1 MSGCRARGATARQR
15 RDWRSRVIWQTN
27 RRTSY
32 AAGRYAQMKAVAED
46 RPFWRYRHS
55 PASEEPRH
63 DHLAWDGLVLRHDD
77 PWWSTH
83 LPPNGWGCKC
93 YVETLDADDMERLG
107 KEGPDA
113 APATRTRRVTVGRGA
128 ARRTVEVPEGIDPGF
143 AYAPGARSQAGEA
156 ARHAIEA
163 SITQAPSIAA
173 AAIAP
178 MLARPR
184 MLRDLGE
191 QWRRWRR
198 REPGYGADRI
208 ALGALSPQAVEALG
222 KRGDTPGTATVTI
235 DRRALGHMTRDAKR
249 ARASALA
256 DDDLDRLPE
265 IIARPKA
272 VLFEEARKGPTLL
285 YVFDPLE
292 DTRRG
297 KIAVRVNFATAKG
310 KTNAVRTAGY
320 VKERD
325 LRDQRHTLIE
335 GSLE

>member
-1 MSGCRARGATARQR
+1 M
-15 RDWRSRVIWQTN
+15 
-27 RRTSY
+27 
-32 AAGRYAQMKAVAED
+32 EH
-46 RPFWRYRHS
+46 P
-55 PASEEPRH
+55 P
-63 DHLAWDGLVLRHDD
+63 
-77 PWWSTH
+77 
-83 LPPNGWGCKC
+83 PPNGWGCKC
-93 YVETLDADDMERLG
+93 YVETLDHDDMERLG
-107 KEGPDA
+107 KEGPDE

-163 SITQAPSIAA
+163 SISQAPSIAA

-184 MLRDLGE
+184 LLREHGE

-208 ALGALSPQAVEALG
+208 ALGALSPQVVEALAE
-222 KRGDTPGTATVTI
+222 RGDTPGTATVTI

-249 ARASALA
+249 ARAAALA

-297 KIAVRVNFATAKG
+297 KIAVRVNFATAEG

-320 VKERD
+320 ILD
-325 LRDQRHTLIE
+325 DNLRQPHLTLIE
-335 GSLE
+335 GALSN